1 MEIFGAIKL
10 SRKKRSAGIGKDHV
24 LLFSRCEMLNYIIIS
39 IIFSIA
45 FILGMRWQAMLI
57 KSSLEEKGECIA
69 RYGER
74 PKAKV
79 KIIGRIEEIKQLSE
93 V

>member
-24 LLFSRCEMLNYIIIS
+24 LLFSRCEMLNFIIIS

-74 PKAKV
+74 TKAKV